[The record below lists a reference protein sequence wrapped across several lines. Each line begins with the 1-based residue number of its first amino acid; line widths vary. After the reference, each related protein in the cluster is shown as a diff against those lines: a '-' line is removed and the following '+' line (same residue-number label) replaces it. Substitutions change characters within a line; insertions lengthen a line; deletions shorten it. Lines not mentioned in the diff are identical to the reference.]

1 MEWTSFFLNWHKT
14 VCSEND
20 GRLYSNMSQE
30 PFWPTTNF
38 ANKVPPFLVEL
49 SEEEEI
55 LAMMFGEGFPD
66 LPRLFGLA
74 AKDMGISNGSM
85 DSVEEIRVRDFR
97 ADIEANQFFIIGTE
111 PITMR

>member
-1 MEWTSFFLNWHKT
+1 MPCTI
-14 VCSEND
+14 
-20 GRLYSNMSQE
+20 
-30 PFWPTTNF
+30 PTTNF

-66 LPRLFGLA
+66 LPRLFGLV

-85 DSVEEIRVRDFR
+85 DGVEEIRVRNFR
-97 ADIEANQFFIIGTE
+97 ADIETNQFFIIGTE